1 MADGFRILENG
12 DLRLTESSDSR
23 ITENFIEASASLAAV
38 GSKASSG
45 VGVLFGANSFVGT
58 GTVTPLA
65 NLTITGEASLAG
77 AGSSLNAGYQTFP
90 TTVSLTASSSIASL
104 ADVKIIAE
112 SNLASTGTLANTGL
126 RIRYGESSLS
136 TIGSQLAAAEK
147 TLFGII
153 SGEDFDYI
161 RVLENGDTR
170 ITEASDTRIT
180 QIEQSNAIVGSIV
193 TTPTHTVFTSEP
205 YYKQNDTWKS
215 FIPYVKYN
223 DAWMN
228 NVRIYKNLNGTWKRS
243 Y

>member
-65 NLTITGEASLAG
+65 YLTTTGEASLAG

-112 SNLASTGTLANTGL
+112 SNLASTGTLVNTGL

-147 TLFGII
+147 TLFGVI
-153 SGEDFDYI
+153 SSEDFETTRI
-161 RVLENGDTR
+161 LENGDVRVTEAGDTR
-170 ITEASDTRIT
+170 ITLDKA
-180 QIEQSNAIVGSIV
+180 NNIVGSIV
-193 TTPTHTVFTSEP
+193 ANSDLTVFTSEP
-205 YYKQNDTWKS
+205 YYKENDTWKS

>member
-65 NLTITGEASLAG
+65 NLTTTGEASLAG

-136 TIGSQLAAAEK
+136 TVGSQLAAAEK
-147 TLFGII
+147 TLFGNVQA
-153 SGEDFDYI
+153 GAVEYI

-170 ITEASDTRIT
+170 ITEAGDTRINLT
-180 QIEQSNAIVGSIV
+180 VQNDIISSMVVGSDL
-193 TTPTHTVFTSEP
+193 TVFTSEP

>member
-23 ITENFIEASASLAAV
+23 ITENFIEASASLAV
-38 GSKASSG
+38 LGSKLSSG

-65 NLTITGEASLAG
+65 NLTTTGEASLAG
-77 AGSSLNAGYQTFP
+77 AGSSLNVGYQTFP
-90 TTVSLTASSSIASL
+90 TAASLAASSSIAGL
-104 ADVKIIAE
+104 GDVKIIA
-112 SNLASTGTLANTGL
+112 NAAVTATGSLVNTGL

-136 TIGSQLAAAEK
+136 TIGSKLAAAEK
-147 TLFGII
+147 TLFGVV
-153 SGEDFDYI
+153 SSEDFETTRALENGDI
-161 RVLENGDTR
+161 RVTEAGDTR
-170 ITEASDTRIT
+170 ITLDATNNI
-180 QIEQSNAIVGSIV
+180 IGSIV
-193 TTPTHTVFTSEP
+193 SEPTHTVFTSTA
-205 YYKQNDTWKS
+205 YYNDNDTWKT